1 MEPEERAE
9 TVDLARLAR
18 YRAAWQH
25 LKAAALLMREVQAE
39 CQPPQMAQL
48 LSRYGQPAEGNI
60 YDLARLLIWCQDV
73 AGAQQIGRLQPG
85 AGTEEWPHL
94 PDWPSPP

>member
-9 TVDLARLAR
+9 TVELAQLAR

-39 CQPPQMAQL
+39 CRPAQMAQV
-48 LSRYGQPAEGNI
+48 LSRHAQPAEGNI

-73 AGAQQIGRLQPG
+73 AGAQRVRQIQPG
-85 AGTEEWPHL
+85 AGPEEWSPL
-94 PDWPSPP
+94 PEWPSAP